1 MVKKHQFSQSDVRI
15 ESRETVFQGF
25 FRVSRFTLSHRLF
38 RGGWSRP
45 IKREI
50 FQRVAAVGVL
60 LYDPANQLIG
70 LVEQFRVG
78 ALDDNQGPWQ
88 YEVVAG
94 MIEQGETP
102 IDVAHREI
110 QEEAG
115 LTVKELIPIC
125 EYLVSAGATNEKMHM
140 FCGLADLQDKK
151 GVFGLDTENED
162 ILLHIWSYEEAMQA
176 LADGVLN
183 SAAVTISLQ
192 WLELRHKNL

>member
-1 MVKKHQFSQSDVRI
+1 
-15 ESRETVFQGF
+15 
-25 FRVSRFTLSHRLF
+25 
-38 RGGWSRP
+38 
-45 IKREI
+45 
-50 FQRVAAVGVL
+50 
-60 LYDPANQLIG
+60 
-70 LVEQFRVG
+70 
-78 ALDDNQGPWQ
+78 
-88 YEVVAG
+88 

-102 IDVAHREI
+102 IDVAHREV

-125 EYLVSAGATNEKMHM
+125 EYLVSAGGTNEKMHM
-140 FCGLADLQDKK
+140 FCGLADLQDKN